1 MVAFSEAAVGES
13 LRDKREAS
21 GLTMGEAARH
31 CSIPLTYLLKIEA
44 GSSGPSA
51 EVLRQLIRLYSPSE
65 IVLSGEPL
73 VVAEHSQ
80 RKPRK
85 DDCEIDWVGLVRT
98 AGSRTNLEILEE
110 VAHGIRALRNFGEA
124 TPVIMRE
131 IEADILISLLD
142 LTDPNLLV
150 DIMQAFSLAAR
161 QVDDFL
167 AASVRR
173 FERRAEPTDG
183 LLLDR
188 LHANPSWRY

>member
-1 MVAFSEAAVGES
+1 VVAFSEAAVGES

-44 GSSGPSA
+44 G
-51 EVLRQLIRLYSPSE
+51 
-65 IVLSGEPL
+65 
-73 VVAEHSQ
+73 
-80 RKPRK
+80 
-85 DDCEIDWVGLVRT
+85 LVRT
-98 AGSRTNLEILEE
+98 AGSRTNLEIIEE